1 MATFILQVD
10 TVFDAENLEEA
21 CLQIIAH
28 FMAVAD
34 VKCHDLD
41 IRSLEPAFLDHVGA
55 FDLRKER
62 G

>member
-1 MATFILQVD
+1 MAAFILQVD
-10 TVFDAENLEEA
+10 TVFDAENLEDA

-34 VKCHDLD
+34 VKCHDIDMLC
-41 IRSLEPAFLDHVGA
+41 LEPAFLDHVGS
-55 FDLRKER
+55 FDLHKEL